1 MRNTDKVRLRWTLKP
16 SEINWRQ
23 FVEGKHLANHLSNS
37 SILTNK
43 FKLLDLLVGL
53 HKSMLAGAIQSEVYR
68 SPEEFTLETFCLSNN
83 TILTKFLQSAN
94 TGLWVLKNT
103 STDTENGITLV

>member
-37 SILTNK
+37 NILTNK
-43 FKLLDLLVGL
+43 FKLLELLEAL
-53 HKSMLAGAIQSEVYR
+53 RKSMLAGAIQSEVYR
-68 SPEEFTLETFCLSNN
+68 SPDEFTLETFCLAKQSV
-83 TILTKFLQSAN
+83 LTKFL
-94 TGLWVLKNT
+94 
-103 STDTENGITLV
+103 